1 MKKLSRRDFV
11 KSSLLASGAIPLGVR
26 APRSR
31 TKRRPRPIPAPPQQ
45 GTPMPMGQ
53 IAGQSFSRLF
63 MGGNLIAG
71 WSHSRDL
78 GYVSTLMR
86 RYNTP
91 AKIRETLE
99 LGESQGITA
108 MNSYVMDDN
117 TQIFEHWKA
126 GGKIKW
132 FAQARWTRP
141 GGFRRS
147 RGRSTKAPR
156 VSTSTVNAIEDL
168 MKQRRL

>member
-1 MKKLSRRDFV
+1 MKRLSRRDFV

-26 APRSR
+26 AEEAPRNAAPAY
-31 TKRRPRPIPAPPQQ
+31 TKAASS
-45 GTPMPMGQ
+45 GDAMPMGQ

-71 WSHSRDL
+71 WSHARDL

-99 LGESQGITA
+99 LGESRG
-108 MNSYVMDDN
+108 S
-117 TQIFEHWKA
+117 
-126 GGKIKW
+126 
-132 FAQARWTRP
+132 
-141 GGFRRS
+141 RRS
-147 RGRSTKAPR
+147 TA
-156 VSTSTVNAIEDL
+156 T
-168 MKQRRL
+168 

>member
-1 MKKLSRRDFV
+1 MKKLSRREFV

-26 APRSR
+26 AQEAAQNAA
-31 TKRRPRPIPAPPQQ
+31 PA
-45 GTPMPMGQ
+45 GSSASSSGAPMPMGQ
-53 IAGQSFSRLF
+53 IPGQSFSRLF

-99 LGESQGITA
+99 LAESHGITA

-117 TQIFEHWKA
+117 SAIFEHWKA

-132 FAQARWTRP
+132 FAQARMDEAK
-141 GGFRRS
+141 GFSQLQR
-147 RGRSTKAPR
+147 
-156 VSTSTVNAIEDL
+156 AID
-168 MKQRRL
+168 QGATG